1 MNDRRQRFFGILALL
16 LAAVVWGVSFSAQR
30 RGLEVLGPAIFN
42 ALRSLIGAVA
52 LLPVIAA
59 ADRIDGTPFSLFGA
73 ARSREERR
81 ALLTGSSI
89 CGIALTVATLL
100 QQWGLTTTGAGKA
113 GFLSS
118 LYLVLVP
125 LFGIPFGR
133 KNTLLQYFAVAAGL
147 AGMLLLCAPSPS
159 EFALRAG
166 DWYLIG
172 CAAAYAVHIVTASF
186 FAPRCDCLRMACLQF
201 LAAAFFSLLFSLAI
215 GEAWSAEAIRRA
227 AGPLLFC
234 GVCSSGIGFTMQ
246 LVGQKYVHPTAASL
260 LMSLESV
267 FAALGGWLLLDERL
281 TPMELAGCTVIF
293 FAAMLAQ
300 FTLPARRPR

>member
-1 MNDRRQRFFGILALL
+1 MALRPIT
-16 LAAVVWGVSFSAQR
+16 AQR
-30 RGLEVLGPAIFN
+30 RGLEVLGPAVFN

-59 ADRIDGTPFSLFGA
+59 ADRLDGRPFSFFGA
-73 ARSREERR
+73 AASRNDRR
-81 ALLTGSSI
+81 ALLAGSSL

-133 KNTLLQYFAVAAGL
+133 KNTLLQYFAVLAGL
-147 AGMLLLCAPSPS
+147 AGMLMLCAPSPS
-159 EFALRAG
+159 EFSLRAG
-166 DWYLIG
+166 DWFLIG
-172 CAAAYAVHIVTASF
+172 CAAGYAVHIVTASF

-201 LAAAFFSLLFSLAI
+201 LAAACFSMLFSLAI
-215 GEAWSAEAIRRA
+215 GEGCSPAAIRRA

-267 FAALGGWLLLDERL
+267 FAAVGGRLLLDEHM
-281 TPMELAGCTVIF
+281 TPLELAGCTVIF

-300 FTLPARRPR
+300 FTPPHREPR